1 MEYYWTAG
9 RKTPRRGPISVS
21 WFSPFPNPGGSG
33 RVHGVLPIKNE
44 YPLATQAEVK
54 TRESGSN
61 VRSSSEKEA
70 VGQHEQET
78 AM

>member
-1 MEYYWTAG
+1 M
-9 RKTPRRGPISVS
+9 
-21 WFSPFPNPGGSG
+21 
-33 RVHGVLPIKNE
+33 HGVLPIKNE

>member
-1 MEYYWTAG
+1 ME
-9 RKTPRRGPISVS
+9 
-21 WFSPFPNPGGSG
+21 FSLS
-33 RVHGVLPIKNE
+33 IKNE
-44 YPLATQAEVK
+44 YPLAAQAGVE

-61 VRSSSEKEA
+61 VQSSSEKEG